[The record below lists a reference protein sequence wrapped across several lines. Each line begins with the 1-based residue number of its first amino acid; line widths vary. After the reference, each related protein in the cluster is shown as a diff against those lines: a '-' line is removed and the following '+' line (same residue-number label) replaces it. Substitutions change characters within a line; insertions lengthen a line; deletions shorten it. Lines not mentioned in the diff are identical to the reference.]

1 MNISSIASF
10 YPAQSLFRSEAASQ
24 VDPVQKAFTNATE
37 RLQKARDVTTAQIS
51 AYGQVKSGFAR
62 VEDSGKALAAT
73 KATTGTEDLKKNLQ
87 GFVNAYNDAR
97 NAASRTDTGK
107 AAVASRDLQRA
118 VSTDSARTDMQ
129 ALGITRSQDGSLKLD
144 TKALESALQAN
155 PDAVRGAASRV
166 GNVAQQTAKN
176 ALANNG
182 SIGTSLNALN
192 ARDQSIAIRLAAQQ
206 KMFDASQQTVEQS
219 TTRLS
224 SSLAAIGN
232 YNRIFSM

>member
-10 YPAQSLFRSEAASQ
+10 YQAPTLSRSEAAGR
-24 VDPVQKAFTNATE
+24 VDPVQKAFANATE

-118 VSTDSARTDMQ
+118 TSTDSVRADMQ
-129 ALGITRSQDGSLKLD
+129 SLGITRSQDGSLKLD
-144 TKALESALQAN
+144 TKALASALQAN
-155 PDAVRGAASRV
+155 PDTVRGAASRV
-166 GNVAQQTAKN
+166 GSTVQQTAKS

-182 SIGTSLNALN
+182 SIGMSMNALN
-192 ARDQSIAIRLAAQQ
+192 ARDQGIATRQAAQQ

-224 SSLAAIGN
+224 SALAAIGN
-232 YNRIFSM
+232 YNRIFSL

>member
-10 YPAQSLFRSEAASQ
+10 YQAPTLSRSEAAGR
-24 VDPVQKAFTNATE
+24 VDPVQKAFANATE

-118 VSTDSARTDMQ
+118 TSTDSVRADMQ
-129 ALGITRSQDGSLKLD
+129 SLGITRSQDGSLKLD
-144 TKALESALQAN
+144 TKALASALQAH
-155 PDAVRGAASRV
+155 PDTVRGAASRV
-166 GNVAQQTAKN
+166 GSTVQQTAKS

-182 SIGTSLNALN
+182 SIGMSMNALN
-192 ARDQSIAIRLAAQQ
+192 ARDQGIATRQAAQQ

-224 SSLAAIGN
+224 SALAAIGN